1 MYVFKE
7 KQNFR
12 KKFTFILL
20 IAICLF
26 SVYTAFKYAMEH
38 LDGDIDLLQ
47 FFTLLLPIG
56 VAFLIGNMSLSTRI
70 DEQGIQYRFFP
81 FHLSYRKIRWSDLDK
96 CYVREYSPIA
106 EYGGWGFRISFLR
119 KKGTAFS
126 VKGNLG
132 LQLELKNGKKIL
144 LGTEKRTE
152 IEQTISKYF
161 NKNKSS
167 LEDN

>member
-26 SVYTAFKYAMEH
+26 SVYTAFNYAMEH
-38 LDGDIDLLQ
+38 VNDEINLLQ

-70 DEQGIQYRFFP
+70 DDQGIQYRFFP
-81 FHLSYRKIRWSDLDK
+81 FHLSYRKVRWSELEK
-96 CYVREYSPIA
+96 CFIREYNPIT
-106 EYGGWGFRISFLR
+106 EYGGWGYRISFSR
-119 KKGTAFS
+119 KKGTAHS
-126 VKGNLG
+126 VNGNIG
-132 LQLELKNGKKIL
+132 LQLEMKDGKKIL
-144 LGTEKRTE
+144 LGTQKKAEM
-152 IEQTISKYF
+152 EQTIGKYF
-161 NKNKSS
+161 NKKRSS

>member
-7 KQNFR
+7 EQHFR

-26 SVYTAFKYAMEH
+26 SVYSAFRYAMEH
-38 LDGDIDLLQ
+38 LDGSIDVLQ
-47 FFTLLLPIG
+47 FFTLLLPVG
-56 VAFLIGNMSLSTRI
+56 VAFLIGNMTLITRI

-81 FHLSYRKIRWSDLDK
+81 FHLTFRKIKWSELEH
-96 CYVREYSPIA
+96 CYVREYKPIA
-106 EYGGWGFRISFLR
+106 EYGGWGFRISFTR

-126 VKGNLG
+126 VKGSTG

-144 LGTEKRTE
+144 LGTQNRAA
-152 IEQTISKYF
+152 IEQIIERYF
-161 NKNKSS
+161 NK
-167 LEDN
+167 